1 MTIAELIEYLCLT
14 IGDMAA
20 LINKMAERLLQSD
33 MIHDDELKAVEE
45 IQRRIR
51 TIKIDRDNTES

>member
-20 LINKMAERLLQSD
+20 LINKMADRLLQSD

-45 IQRRIR
+45 IQRRIK
-51 TIKIDRDNTES
+51 TIKIDRDNGS

>member
-51 TIKIDRDNTES
+51 TIKIDRGNTES

>member
-51 TIKIDRDNTES
+51 TIKIDRDNGS

>member
-20 LINKMAERLLQSD
+20 LINKMTERLLQSD

-45 IQRRIR
+45 IQRRIKA
-51 TIKIDRDNTES
+51 IKIDRDNGS

>member
-51 TIKIDRDNTES
+51 TIKIGRDNTES